1 VGGEENHLQAYR
13 FPGMV
18 LHHQPRFGEGRRN
31 PMINIDA
38 IVSNGISN
46 ATAAPP
52 SQVSAENQT
61 PAELLAAARVRPTD
75 TIEADPVVLWVK
87 GEPNPVE
94 FGTLGNFSM
103 ITGKAKS
110 KKTFTI
116 CLAIA
121 PAIDGSQYN
130 VGPFEVRLP
139 SHKRRVVYFD
149 TEQGRHRVWR
159 ALDRVCRMAGITNPP
174 DLEYYDLRG
183 YDTQTRVAMIDFALN
198 EGNPGKDIGLVV
210 VDGCRDL
217 VHDFND
223 PKDATKLAT
232 YFLQWTANNGLHLI
246 TVLHQN
252 KADNNARGHVGSEL
266 TNKAETVIS
275 VEVDKQDK
283 TVSIVEPAQ
292 CRGMD
297 FQGFAF
303 TINDAGMPELLPDY
317 EMAGKGSASKKA
329 FDPYQYPAETHHKV
343 LTQVFKAGDINSRDE
358 YIQQTKVG
366 WGAMGESIGD
376 NSAKLAM
383 GYWQQMG
390 WATNVAKAGKK
401 AVYQYQSKEGGLGGQ
416 VV

>member
-1 VGGEENHLQAYR
+1 
-13 FPGMV
+13 
-18 LHHQPRFGEGRRN
+18 
-31 PMINIDA
+31 MINIDKIINDA
-38 IVSNGISN
+38 VNQVE
-46 ATAAPP
+46 AAPP
-52 SQVSAENQT
+52 SQVSPDNQT
-61 PAELLAAARVRPTD
+61 PAELLNAARVRPTD
-75 TIEADPVVLWVK
+75 TIDADPVILWVK

-130 VGPFEVRLP
+130 IGPFVCELP
-139 SHKRRVVYFD
+139 PHKRRVVYFD
-149 TEQGRHRVWR
+149 TEQGRHRVWK
-159 ALDRVCRMAGITNPP
+159 ALHRVCRMAGIPNPP

-198 EGNPGKDIGLVV
+198 EGNPAKDIGLVV

-232 YFLQWTANNGLHLI
+232 HFLQWTQNNMLHLI

-266 TNKAETVIS
+266 TNKAETVMT

-283 TVSIVEPAQ
+283 AVSIVEPAQ
-292 CRGMD
+292 CREID
-297 FQGFAF
+297 FAGFAF
-303 TINDAGMPELLPDY
+303 TINETGLPELLPDY
-317 EMAGKGSASKKA
+317 EMGKGSPGKKKA
-329 FDPYQYPAETHHKV
+329 FDPYQYPPETHHKV
-343 LTQVFKAGDINSRDE
+343 LTQVFNAGDINSRDE

-366 WGAMGESIGD
+366 WGAMGETIGD

-383 GYWQQMG
+383 GYWHQMG
-390 WATNVAKAGKK
+390 WATNAAKAGKK
-401 AVYQYQSKEGGLGGQ
+401 AVYQYQNKGGGLGGQ